1 MNKPIGQDI
10 KYEPDGTYSFK
21 VPTYVYKM
29 KKGELSVEG
38 WDSHTL
44 GMFLAIFDSIDLPI
58 DDFCNNYKMRVGIDI
73 IDKLKELGYD

>member
-1 MNKPIGQDI
+1 
-10 KYEPDGTYSFK
+10 
-21 VPTYVYKM
+21 M

-38 WDSHTL
+38 WDNHIL

-58 DDFCNNYKMRVGIDI
+58 DDFCNNYRFWVGKDI

>member
-1 MNKPIGQDI
+1 MNKHIGQDI
-10 KYEPDGTYSFK
+10 SYEPDGTCIFK
-21 VPTYVYKM
+21 APTYIYKM

-38 WDSHTL
+38 WDKHTL

-58 DDFCNNYKMRVGIDI
+58 DDFCNNYKFWVGKDI